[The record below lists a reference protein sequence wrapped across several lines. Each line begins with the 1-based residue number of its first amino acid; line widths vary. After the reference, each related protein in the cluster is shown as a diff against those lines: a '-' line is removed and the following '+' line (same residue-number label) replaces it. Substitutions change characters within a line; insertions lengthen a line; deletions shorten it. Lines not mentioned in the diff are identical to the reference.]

1 MVINILPKVG
11 RKMNEHSENFS
22 KEIGNIRQKEVN
34 GH

>member
-1 MVINILPKVG
+1 MAINILSKVG
-11 RKMNEHSENFS
+11 RKMDEHCENFN